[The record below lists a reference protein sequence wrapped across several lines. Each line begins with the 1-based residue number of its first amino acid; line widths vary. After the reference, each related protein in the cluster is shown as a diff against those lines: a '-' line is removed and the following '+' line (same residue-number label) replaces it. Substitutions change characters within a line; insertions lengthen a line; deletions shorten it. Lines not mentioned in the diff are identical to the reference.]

1 MVNHLIVAGDV
12 SPEPIVGVQSQSRKA
27 DVGVSPIMANSA
39 FLGAFCFAVGT
50 GVTGVTGVTGGG
62 GGMTRLDCGGGRTVQ
77 RHIVGGLIT
86 TATEAT
92 EAAMCAAAR
101 VTHRRGDS

>member
-39 FLGAFCFAVGT
+39 FLGAFCFAVGAGVA
-50 GVTGVTGVTGGG
+50 GVTGVTGEMGW
-62 GGMTRLDCGGGRTVQ
+62 RDDQ
-77 RHIVGGLIT
+77 VGLWWWQDSA
-86 TATEAT
+86 TAYRWRADNNSN
-92 EAAMCAAAR
+92 
-101 VTHRRGDS
+101 RGD